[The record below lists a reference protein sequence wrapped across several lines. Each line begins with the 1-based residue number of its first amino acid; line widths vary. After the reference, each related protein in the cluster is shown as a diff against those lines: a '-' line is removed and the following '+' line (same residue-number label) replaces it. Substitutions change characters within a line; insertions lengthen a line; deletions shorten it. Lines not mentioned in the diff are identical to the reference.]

1 MFTSSP
7 AYLTN
12 TIKSLTLQLLL
23 TESIDF
29 NQKRFQKPP
38 LDHRLYKQLH
48 SEHERDTAPEQALS
62 FNNSTVLLNCLGKA
76 KHTKPETNPTEWT
89 PNSKRIWLWNAEQYP
104 TKFVLL
110 LTNCGVRSCEAIM
123 HYRTNGTAY
132 ESQTSGEADPES
144 LP

>member
-48 SEHERDTAPEQALS
+48 SEHERDTAPRAGTELQQQHSVVELP
-62 FNNSTVLLNCLGKA
+62 GK
-76 KHTKPETNPTEWT
+76 
-89 PNSKRIWLWNAEQYP
+89 
-104 TKFVLL
+104 
-110 LTNCGVRSCEAIM
+110 
-123 HYRTNGTAY
+123 
-132 ESQTSGEADPES
+132 SQTHQTRNKPNRMNPQQQTH
-144 LP
+144 LTLKC